1 MNDKIKLT
9 FEQWH
14 ERYCRSIT
22 NDLKDELNQF
32 LDIDA
37 VEVIEAAQRQEYEFY
52 INGGFDK

>member
-14 ERYCRSIT
+14 LRYCHPIT

-32 LDIDA
+32 LDIDE